1 MKWTVKLT
9 TGLFSQF
16 EEIVEAASSD
26 DAKRTALARNPTA
39 KVISCWPTGSGS
51 PVYAGLFFAVIV
63 AVGSIIAGSLGFIK
77 VEDQP
82 VAQENL
88 PQLPEKEV
96 KSTQQYQESSVNS
109 EAQPNVDFRE
119 QRELWGAF
127 AISPSTS
134 ESSYATGY
142 SSEEEAKQAALKS
155 CGQTDCNILTAFGP
169 GYATLAESDRN
180 WFYSVGMSSEAEA
193 ANEAMLRC
201 QEKDPD
207 YNCRITTNIN
217 F

>member
-16 EEIVEAASSD
+16 EEIVEAASSA

-51 PVYAGLFFAVIV
+51 PVYAGLFFAIIV
-63 AVGSIIAGSLGFIK
+63 AVGSIIAVSLGFIK
-77 VEDQP
+77 IEDNP
-82 VAQENL
+82 VVKENQ

-96 KSTQQYQESSVNS
+96 TTTQQNQESSVNY
-109 EAQPNVDFRE
+109 ETQPSVDFRE

-127 AISPSTS
+127 AVSPSTS
-134 ESSYATGY
+134 GNSYATGY
-142 SSEEEAKQAALKS
+142 SSEEDAKQAALNS
-155 CGQTDCNILTAFGP
+155 CVQSDCNIFATFGS

-180 WFYSVGMSSEAEA
+180 WFSSVGQSSETDAI
-193 ANEAMLRC
+193 NEAMSRC
-201 QEKDPD
+201 QERDPD
-207 YNCRITTNIN
+207 HNCRVIRTVN

>member
-1 MKWTVKLT
+1 M
-9 TGLFSQF
+9 
-16 EEIVEAASSD
+16 
-26 DAKRTALARNPTA
+26 
-39 KVISCWPTGSGS
+39 
-51 PVYAGLFFAVIV
+51 

-77 VEDQP
+77 VEDKP
-82 VAQENL
+82 VVQENL
-88 PQLPEKEV
+88 PQLPEEEV
-96 KSTQQYQESSVNS
+96 KSTQQNQESSVNS
-109 EAQPNVDFRE
+109 EAQPNVDIRE
-119 QRELWGAF
+119 QGELWGAF

-134 ESSYATGY
+134 ESSYSTGY

-155 CGQTDCNILTAFGP
+155 CGQSDCNILTAFGP

-180 WFYSVGMSSEAEA
+180 WFYSVGMSSEADA